1 MSNGNIDSTECI
13 PIVAQQEQE
22 QQQEQQEQQQSR
34 NRNDENPGV
43 LPQSLP
49 PSSLPQQSPPL
60 QEDDIY
66 AETAMN
72 MSLYDPPRWGWTA
85 VGGIADVLSPHE
97 VRYLFF
103 VFFYLYCICVL
114 FCLSGVCFALLFSFR
129 FSNTSISLVFS
140 LLL

>member
-22 QQQEQQEQQQSR
+22 QQQEQQQSR

-103 VFFYLYCICVL
+103 AFIFLFVYAFY
-114 FCLSGVCFALLFSFR
+114 FVCPVSALLCVAFLL
-129 FSNTSISLVFS
+129 SLF
-140 LLL
+140 